1 MYARHFDLKQ
11 DPFSIAPD
19 PRFLFMSDRH
29 REALAHL
36 LFGVTGTG
44 GFVLFTGDIGTG
56 KTTVCRCF
64 LEQIP
69 AACNVAIVFNPKL
82 SVMEL
87 LQNIC
92 EEFHVTVDTSVGSI
106 SLKSYVDALNVFL
119 LQSHAAGQSNV
130 LIIDEAQNLLPEVL
144 EQLRLLTNLETH
156 ERKLLQIVL
165 IGQPELRTMLER
177 PELEQLAQRVIA
189 RYHLE
194 SLDLADTTR
203 YIQHRLTV
211 AGHTGRLPFD
221 DKALRRIFALTRGVP
236 RRINLLCGRSLLG
249 AWANGLHLVDHRM
262 IDKAA
267 AEVFGPKA
275 DHRGLHISIFAA
287 VAMAAFGALALLLAV
302 ILHFWPSAVATEAV
316 AARGAPI
323 GPARVASAASAAVS
337 SAASS
342 PAPSLAL
349 APVPVPVPAPAAMV
363 SSAPSPGVSAAG
375 STRNAAEDLDTV
387 LSQLS
392 PDIGPAWRELGLA
405 WKFDFGK
412 ENPCAAAVLWR
423 LQCFRTN
430 EQTLSLVRQLDRP
443 GILKLQRGEESP
455 VYAVLVGLTDQAAVL
470 ESGGVRHSVT
480 LISLARFW
488 RGEFATYWQPPPG
501 YVSDMRLGSSSV
513 VLGVLSNQ
521 LAVLEGK
528 QARLGT
534 NATAT
539 LDDGL
544 VSRVKA
550 FQKGQGIKADGH
562 PGPMTFMQIEKALGL
577 GGPSLEIGSK

>member
-56 KTTVCRCF
+56 KSTVCRCF

-69 AACNVAIVFNPKL
+69 EACNVAIVFNPKL

-130 LIIDEAQNLLPEVL
+130 LIIDEAQNLLPDVL

-156 ERKLLQIVL
+156 ERKLLQIIL
-165 IGQPELRTMLER
+165 IGQPELRTILER

-249 AWANGLHLVDHRM
+249 AWANGLHQVNRKM

-267 AEVFGPKA
+267 AEVFGPKSGNGGV
-275 DHRGLHISIFAA
+275 HVNTYLAA
-287 VAMAAFGALALLLAV
+287 ALGAIGALAVSLAV
-302 ILHFWPSAVATEAV
+302 GLHFWPSAVAPQPV
-316 AARGAPI
+316 AARATPDAPKLTATAI
-323 GPARVASAASAAVS
+323 ASPASSAAPSAAASAP
-337 SAASS
+337 AS
-342 PAPSLAL
+342 
-349 APVPVPVPAPAAMV
+349 APVAP
-363 SSAPSPGVSAAG
+363 
-375 STRNAAEDLDTV
+375 EDLETV
-387 LSQLS
+387 ISQL
-392 PDIGPAWRELGLA
+392 PVDIGPAWHELGHA
-405 WKFDFGK
+405 WKFDLG
-412 ENPCAAAVLWR
+412 NDDPCAAAALRR
-423 LQCFRTN
+423 LQCYRTN
-430 EQTLSLVRQLDRP
+430 ELTIPLLKQLDRP
-443 GILKLQRGEESP
+443 GILKLQKGDEPP
-455 VYAVLVGLTDQAAVL
+455 VYAVLIGLNDQYATL
-470 ESGGVRHSVT
+470 RSGDIVHRVT

-488 RGEFATYWQPPPG
+488 RGDFATYWQPPRG
-501 YVSDMRLGSSSV
+501 YQPDLREGTTSA
-513 VLGVLSNQ
+513 VLGLLSNQ
-521 LAVLEGK
+521 LEVLEGK
-528 QARLGT
+528 PARLSAT
-534 NATAT
+534 ETAT
-539 LDDGL
+539 LDATL
-544 VSRVKA
+544 VGRVKA

-562 PGPMTFMQIEKALGL
+562 PGPMTFMQIEKALGSS
-577 GGPSLEIGSK
+577 GPSLEAGSQ

>member
-69 AACNVAIVFNPKL
+69 EACNVAIVFNPKL

-106 SLKSYVDALNVFL
+106 SLKTYVDALNVFL

-130 LIIDEAQNLLPEVL
+130 LIVDEAQNLLPEVL

-194 SLDLADTTR
+194 SLNLADTTH

-221 DKALRRIFALTRGVP
+221 DKALRRIYTLTRGVP

-249 AWANGLHLVDHRM
+249 AWANGLHQVDRRM

-267 AEVFGPKA
+267 AEVFGPKSGNA
-275 DHRGLHISIFAA
+275 GLNTSTYAA
-287 VAMAAFGALALLLAV
+287 AALGALGALAVSLAV
-302 ILHFWPSAVATEAV
+302 ALHFWPNAIAPGPVAVGAGAVSGVPAPKVSEAHNSVVSAVADAS
-316 AARGAPI
+316 
-323 GPARVASAASAAVS
+323 GPAQRQ
-337 SAASS
+337 
-342 PAPSLAL
+342 P
-349 APVPVPVPAPAAMV
+349 
-363 SSAPSPGVSAAG
+363 
-375 STRNAAEDLDTV
+375 EDLDAV
-387 LSQLS
+387 LSQLAV
-392 PDIGPAWRELGLA
+392 DIGPAWHELGHT
-405 WKFDFGK
+405 WKFDLG
-412 ENPCAAAVLWR
+412 NDDPCAAAVLRR
-423 LQCFRTN
+423 LQCYRTN
-430 EQTLSLVRQLDRP
+430 ELTIPLLKQLDRP
-443 GILKLQRGEESP
+443 GILKLQRGDEPP
-455 VYAVLVGLTDQAAVL
+455 VYAVLTGLNDQIATLQVGDVL
-470 ESGGVRHSVT
+470 HRVT

-488 RGEFATYWQPPPG
+488 RGDFATYWQPPPG
-501 YVSDMRLGSSSV
+501 YVPDLREGTSST
-513 VLGVLSNQ
+513 VLGLLSNQ

-528 QARLGT
+528 PVRLGVT
-534 NATAT
+534 DAAK
-539 LDDGL
+539 LDEAL
-544 VSRVKA
+544 VGRVKA

-562 PGPMTFMQIEKALGL
+562 PGPMTFMQIEKALGSS
-577 GGPSLEIGSK
+577 GPSLESGSQ

>member
-1 MYARHFDLKQ
+1 MYARHFDLRQ

-69 AACNVAIVFNPKL
+69 EACNVAIVFNPKL

-92 EEFHVTVDTSVGSI
+92 EEFHVAVDTSVGSI
-106 SLKSYVDALNVFL
+106 SLKSYVDALNIFL

-221 DKALRRIFALTRGVP
+221 EKALRRIFALTRGVP

-249 AWANGLHLVDHRM
+249 AWANGLHQVNRSM

-275 DHRGLHISIFAA
+275 AQVGGNGNIVAA
-287 VAMAAFGALALLLAV
+287 AALGALGALAVSLAV
-302 ILHFWPSAVATEAV
+302 ALHFWPNAIAPEPVAVRATPVAPPPAAIAVAGTASSALPV
-316 AARGAPI
+316 V
-323 GPARVASAASAAVS
+323 VASAPVS
-337 SAASS
+337 TAKASS
-342 PAPSLAL
+342 
-349 APVPVPVPAPAAMV
+349 
-363 SSAPSPGVSAAG
+363 
-375 STRNAAEDLDTV
+375 DLETV
-387 LSQLS
+387 LFQLAT
-392 PDIGPAWRELGLA
+392 DIGPAWHELGHV
-405 WKFDFGK
+405 WKFDLGK
-412 ENPCAAAVLWR
+412 DDPCTAAALRR
-423 LQCFRTN
+423 LQCYRTN
-430 EQTLSLVRQLDRP
+430 ELTIPLLKQLDRP
-443 GILKLQRGEESP
+443 GILKLQRGDEPP
-455 VYAVLVGLTDQAAVL
+455 VYAVLIGLNDQFATLRAADV
-470 ESGGVRHSVT
+470 VHRVT

-488 RGEFATYWQPPPG
+488 RGDFATYWQPPRG
-501 YVSDMRLGSSSV
+501 YIADLREGNSGA
-513 VLGVLSNQ
+513 VLGLLSNQ
-521 LAVLEGK
+521 LAALEGK
-528 QARLGT
+528 PLRLAGT
-534 NATAT
+534 ESAT
-539 LDDGL
+539 LDAAL
-544 VSRVKA
+544 VARVKA

-562 PGPMTFMQIEKALGL
+562 PGPMTFMQIEKALGSS
-577 GGPSLEIGSK
+577 GPSLEDGSQ